1 MLFKTAL
8 LFGFAASVFAAPE
21 AHVEA
26 RGLAADNGANRMVR
40 MARSQA
46 GVHEDFAKRAIA
58 DSHAARERRSGAARM
73 NKRDFSDEVKR
84 DLNDNEKRDELPLLQ
99 GLRALLHQLYPGLN
113 QAVVGVENTATG
125 AVTGLDGILK
135 RDLTGGELQLFAG
148 LNSLLH
154 KVYPGLNNAGVSAE
168 QLVSDLV
175 AGLDKTLKKRGDETA
190 APVNEKRDMNPLLVG
205 LNWDI
210 LRPLFHNLNGVVVN
224 TEQAVSG
231 AVSGLDDI
239 LKKRATGDIPPN
251 TVNADVQLEQLLRNL
266 LGGRGLLY
274 NLLRGIGLNQ

>member
-1 MLFKTAL
+1 M
-8 LFGFAASVFAAPE
+8 
-21 AHVEA
+21 
-26 RGLAADNGANRMVR
+26 
-40 MARSQA
+40 Q
-46 GVHEDFAKRAIA
+46 
-58 DSHAARERRSGAARM
+58 
-73 NKRDFSDEVKR
+73 
-84 DLNDNEKRDELPLLQ
+84 NDNEKRDELPLLQ

-175 AGLDKTLKKRGDETA
+175 AGLDKTLKKRGEETA

-231 AVSGLDDI
+231 AVSGVRLHFLLISHARPTLTLVLLPLSQLDDI

-274 NLLRGIGLNQ
+274 NLLRGLGLNQ